1 MKSLFLA
8 WQAPT
13 RAWFPVGRL
22 DADLHT
28 NRYLFSYTKGALQAK
43 RDVGFDALP
52 AFPDLNRQYESS
64 ELFPLFQNRVLD
76 SNRKDFKE
84 YLTSLDLNESSD
96 PIEILAVSG
105 GQRQTDNLEVFPK
118 IEKGSDGSFSCRFFL
133 HGFRYM
139 SETSQRAAFD
149 LTPGERLGVSL
160 ELNNPTGEPAM
171 LLTANGYQFIGWT
184 PRYLVI
190 DLLRAISQRPQVS
203 ARVIRVNQDDVPAN
217 RRVLI
222 ELSGKLPPKFEPM
235 SDEPYQLINASS
247 SVH

>member
-22 DADLHT
+22 DVDLD
-28 NRYLFSYTKGALQAK
+28 NSRYLFNYTKGALRAK
-43 RDVGFDALP
+43 LAVGFDALP
-52 AFPDLNRQYESS
+52 AFPDLHRRYESS

-76 SNRKDFKE
+76 PNRKDFKE
-84 YLTSLDLNESSD
+84 YLQSLGLNESSD

-105 GQRQTDNLEVFPK
+105 GQRQTDSLEVFPK
-118 IEKGSDGSFSCRFFL
+118 IEKQPDGSFDCRFFL
-133 HGFRYM
+133 HGWRHM
-139 SETSQRAAFD
+139 PAETRTAA
-149 LTPGERLGVSL
+149 LELQPGQQLGVSL
-160 ELNNPTGEPAM
+160 ELTNPTGEAAM
-171 LLTANGYQFIGWT
+171 QLTTLEYRFIGWT
-184 PRYLVI
+184 PRYLI
-190 DLLRAISQRPQVS
+190 ADLLRAIAEHPQIS
-203 ARVIRVNQDDVPAN
+203 AKVVRVNRDDVPEN

-235 SDEPYQLINASS
+235 SDEPYQLIHS